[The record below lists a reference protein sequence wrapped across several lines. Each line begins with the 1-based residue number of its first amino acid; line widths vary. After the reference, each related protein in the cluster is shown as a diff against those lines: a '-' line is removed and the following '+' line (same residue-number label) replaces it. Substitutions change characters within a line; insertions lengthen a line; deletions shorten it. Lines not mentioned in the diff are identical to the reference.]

1 MSHRPRPAVRRPR
14 TTGPHSNRPVEALE
28 HRRLLATYTFD
39 NFTAMNTF
47 DDAPPPTPAFNY
59 PVPLTVSGLTGQV
72 SEIRVTLYDV
82 YHGRPADLDILVV
95 SPARKS
101 VLVMSD
107 AGGTSAIA
115 AETPIDLTFTD
126 SATRNL
132 PQSAINAGV
141 YRPTNYDNSDFFP
154 GNDVPFDAPSDTSLM
169 ALAADDPNGTWLIF
183 VVDDTRGSIGGV
195 AGGWGM
201 TFVTGGPGPAAPS
214 TPDMHPAS
222 DRGDFDD
229 DNITNNNT
237 PVFRGTAAAGTQV
250 RLFID
255 GVPDATGPINA
266 SRNWQIP
273 LNAALTDGTH
283 FISARAIDAQ
293 GTEGP
298 ASPELTV
305 RIDTVVP
312 DVPSTPDLTPE
323 SDTGPS
329 NIDNDTTD
337 ATPTFTGTADGADFV
352 TLLANTQVV
361 GRGPV
366 IAGTYTVTPT
376 DPMAPGTYDFTAVAE
391 DIAGNATTQFNTLQV
406 IIRPGGTVTPRVT
419 QVFARGSTWA
429 PPDGAGGALTFM
441 EYLEAQGIGDDA
453 WGYRLAAGTEMPWI
467 NVNQLLLRYDA
478 ALTAAPVGI
487 LVDGARSDYVP
498 AVSLLD
504 SQTALLTL
512 PRALGVLD
520 TGGENGDRIRLTVP
534 GAGAGGAA
542 YTLDFLILQ
551 GDVDRSGSV
560 LANDYSGVKARFFK
574 NTTSAVTGTNDYT
587 PFHDVDGNGS
597 ILANDYSAV
606 KSRFFDTLPPAA
618 ASSATFGVR
627 RIADQVL

>member
-1 MSHRPRPAVRRPR
+1 MFYQDRRNVRRAYKP
-14 TTGPHSNRPVEALE
+14 GSGNLPVEALE
-28 HRRLLATYTFD
+28 NRRLLATQTFN

-47 DDAPPPTPAFNY
+47 DDSPPPTPASNY
-59 PVPLTVSGLTGQV
+59 PVLLTVSDVTGQV
-72 SEIRVTLYDV
+72 SEIRVALYDV
-82 YHGRPADLDILVV
+82 YHSRPADLDILVV

-107 AGGTSAIA
+107 AGGASPLPG
-115 AETPIDLTFTD
+115 ETAIDLTFTD
-126 SATRNL
+126 SASRTL
-132 PQSAINAGV
+132 PQSAINPGV
-141 YRPTNYDNSDFFP
+141 YRPTNYDNDDFFP
-154 GNDVPFDAPSDTSLM
+154 GNDVPFDAPSDTTLM
-169 ALAADDPNGTWLIF
+169 ALADDDPNGTWLIF

-222 DRGDFDD
+222 DRGVSNSDD
-229 DNITNNNT
+229 ITNNNT
-237 PVFRGTAAAGTQV
+237 PVFRGTAAAGTEV

-273 LNAALTDGTH
+273 INAALSDGTH

-298 ASPELTV
+298 ASAELMV

-312 DVPSTPDLTPE
+312 DAPSIPDLTPE

-329 NIDNDTTD
+329 NTDDDTTD
-337 ATPTFTGTADGADFV
+337 VTPTFTGTVDGADFV

-361 GRGPV
+361 GTGSIV
-366 IAGTYTVTPT
+366 GGIYTVTPT

-391 DIAGNATTQFNTLQV
+391 DIAGNATTQYSPLQV
-406 IIRPGGTVTPRVT
+406 IIRPGGTNTPRIT

-429 PPDGAGGALTFM
+429 PPDGAGGAVTFM
-441 EYLEAQGIGDDA
+441 EYLEAQTLGNDT
-453 WGYRLAAGTEMPWI
+453 WGYRLAAGAAMPWI
-467 NVNQLLLRYDA
+467 NVNQLVLRYDA

-487 LVDGARSDYVP
+487 LVDGARSDY
-498 AVSLLD
+498 AAAASLLD
-504 SQTALLTL
+504 SQTALVTL
-512 PRALGVLD
+512 PRPLGNLD
-520 TGGENGDRIRLTVP
+520 TAGENGDRIRLTVP
-534 GAGAGGAA
+534 GAGGGSAA

-560 LANDYSGVKARFFK
+560 LANDYSAVKSRFFK

-587 PFHDVDGNGS
+587 AFHDVDGSGS

-606 KSRFFDTLPPAA
+606 KGRFFDNLPPATAA
-618 ASSATFGVR
+618 ASSNFSSK
-627 RIADQVL
+627 RITDQVL